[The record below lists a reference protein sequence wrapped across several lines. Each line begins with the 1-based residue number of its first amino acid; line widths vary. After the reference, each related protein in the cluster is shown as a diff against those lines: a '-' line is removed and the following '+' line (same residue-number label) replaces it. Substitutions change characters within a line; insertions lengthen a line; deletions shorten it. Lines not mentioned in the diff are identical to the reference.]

1 MAEQWHSLSA
11 DGALAHFS
19 VVRARGLSD
28 DRAEE
33 TRKAY
38 GANEITRKRSW
49 RFLNLIL
56 SQLASPLVAILLI
69 AAGITFFM
77 LDDAPEA
84 LIIIIAVAVNTI
96 IGVIQEGRASRAFE
110 ALRKT
115 VEHKAHVLRAGVLR
129 EIEARELVPGDII
142 EIDAGMSI
150 EADARLIEVQ
160 RLKVNESALTGE
172 WIGQEKS
179 IHELPAHT
187 PVADRDNMIFAGTLC
202 ETGRGRAV
210 VVATGMR
217 TELGKIAQLVS
228 DTREPLTPFQEHIKD
243 LARVISIGAFAFSC
257 AIFILGVA
265 RGEGAE
271 TMFLTAV
278 ALAVSAVP
286 EGLPI
291 AVTVILALGA
301 ERILKKGGLLKRL
314 KSAETLGLTTVILT
328 DKTGTLT
335 EGKMEVSQVMPRKDG
350 PRAKDDLLLT
360 GVLTSTAFIEN
371 PKAQLSEWKIRGE
384 ATDAALLKAGIISGV
399 SKDDFEKKYTKVET
413 MPFDTELRFSAA
425 IYQKGGEYTVF
436 MSGAPEAILARSHL
450 PEDERIELE
459 ALYARAAE
467 TGARLIACA
476 RKHVHSHTPPTVEQ
490 FTGMEFLGFL
500 GLHDPLRKDA
510 KVALHMAEAAGI
522 RPVIVTGDHQLTAQR
537 VAHELEFDGNPEHI
551 ALGQTIEDGTVDIEH
566 VDVFARVLP
575 HQKSLIAEA
584 WQKRGAV
591 VAMTGD
597 GVNDAPALRR
607 ADIGVALGSG
617 TDVAK
622 EAADLVLINDS
633 FSTIVSAIEEGRTIV
648 DNIRKVMTFLLATA
662 FTEIIL
668 IGGAFMLGLPLPL
681 LPAQI
686 LWMNLVGEGFFN
698 FAFAFEKR
706 EKDVLTRRPQEHGAF
721 FTPEMKALVFIVG
734 ISADL
739 LLLSVFVKLLGAGI
753 PLDTVR
759 TVMFYG
765 LAINAFFFV
774 FSIRSL
780 RRPIWKINFFSN
792 PYLLLAFTASMLLLL
807 PTLFVEPLQNLLHL
821 EPLEPIYFVALIF
834 LGLLDLC
841 IIEFVKYIFIVRRL
855 REGTRGVLQSSH
867 ASF

>member
-1 MAEQWHSLSA
+1 MTEQWHTLSA
-11 DGALAHFS
+11 DAALAQFS
-19 VVRARGLSD
+19 VVRGRGLTD
-28 DRAEE
+28 DRAVES
-33 TRKAY
+33 RKQY
-38 GANEITRKRSW
+38 GANEITRKRPW
-49 RFLNLIL
+49 RLLNLVL
-56 SQLASPLVAILLI
+56 GQLASPLVAILLI

-84 LIIIIAVAVNTI
+84 LIIVIAVLINTI
-96 IGVIQEGRASRAFE
+96 IGVVQEGRASRAFE

-115 VEHKAHVLRAGVLR
+115 VERRARVLRGGALR
-129 EIEARELVPGDII
+129 EVAARELVPGDIV

-150 EADARLIEVQ
+150 EVDARLIEAQ

-179 IHELPAHT
+179 IHELPPHT
-187 PVADRDNMIFAGTLC
+187 PVADRDNMIYAGTLC

-210 VVATGMR
+210 VIATGMH
-217 TELGKIAQLVS
+217 TELGKIAKLVS
-228 DTREPLTPFQEHIKD
+228 DTREPLTPFQEHIRD
-243 LARVISIGAFAFSC
+243 LARVIGVGAFLFSC
-257 AIFILGVA
+257 FIFTLGVM
-265 RGEGAE
+265 RGESIDI
-271 TMFLTAV
+271 MFLTAV

-335 EGKMEVSQVMPRKDG
+335 EGKMEVSQVMPRKEG
-350 PRAKDDLLLT
+350 PRAKEDLLLA

-371 PKAQLSEWKIRGE
+371 PEAQLTEWKIRGE
-384 ATDAALLKAGIISGV
+384 ATDAALLKAGIGSGIN
-399 SKDDFEKKYTKVET
+399 KEEFEKTHVKVDT
-413 MPFDTELRFSAA
+413 LPFDTELRFAAA
-425 IYQKGGEYTVF
+425 IYEKNDEYIVF
-436 MSGAPEAILARSHL
+436 MTGAPEAVLARSHMS
-450 PEDERIELE
+450 EDERDELE
-459 ALYARAAE
+459 ALYMKAAE
-467 TGARLIACA
+467 TGARLVACA
-476 RKHVHSHTPPTVEQ
+476 RKHIRGHVSPNVDQ
-490 FTGMEFLGFL
+490 FVSMEFLGFL
-500 GLHDPLRKDA
+500 GMHDPLRKDA
-510 KVALHMAEAAGI
+510 KAALHLAEAAGV

-537 VAHELEFDGNPEHI
+537 AAHELEFDGNPEHI
-551 ALGQTIEDGTVDIEH
+551 ALGQAAEDGKVDIEH
-566 VDVFARVLP
+566 IDIFARVLP
-575 HQKSLIAEA
+575 HQKSFIAEQ

-607 ADIGVALGSG
+607 ADIGIALGSG

-633 FSTIVSAIEEGRTIV
+633 FSTIVGAIEEGRTII

-668 IGGAFMLGLPLPL
+668 IGGAFVLGLPLPL

-706 EKDVLTRRPQEHGAF
+706 EKDVLTLRPQERGAF

-739 LLLSVFVKLLGAGI
+739 LLLSVFIKLLGAGV

-792 PYLLLAFTASMLLLL
+792 PYLLLAFGASMLLLL
-807 PTLFVEPLQNLLHL
+807 PTLFIEPLQNLLHL
-821 EPLEPIYFVALIF
+821 EHLQPVYFLALLF
-834 LGLLDLC
+834 LGFIDLC
-841 IIEFVKYIFIVRRL
+841 IIELVKYIFIVRRL
-855 REGTRGVLQSSH
+855 HESKVAVLQS
-867 ASF
+867 

>member
-1 MAEQWHSLSA
+1 MNDQWHVLSA
-11 DGALAHFS
+11 DAALARFS

-33 TRKAY
+33 IRKEY
-38 GANEITRKRSW
+38 GTNEITRKRPW
-49 RFLNLIL
+49 RLLNLIL
-56 SQLASPLVAILLI
+56 GQLASPLVAILLI

-84 LIIIIAVAVNTI
+84 LIIVIAVVINTA

-115 VEHKAHVLRAGVLR
+115 IERKAHVLRSGVLR
-129 EIEARELVPGDII
+129 EMEARALVPGDII

-150 EADARLIEVQ
+150 EADGRLIEVQ

-202 ETGRGRAV
+202 EAGRARAV
-210 VVATGMR
+210 VTATGMH

-228 DTREPLTPFQEHIKD
+228 DTREPLTPFQENIRD
-243 LARVISIGAFAFSC
+243 LARVIGAGAFAFSC
-257 AIFILGVA
+257 VIFALGVT
-265 RGEGAE
+265 RGESVE

-335 EGKMEVSQVMPRKDG
+335 EGKMEVSQIMPRKEG
-350 PRAKDDLLLT
+350 PRAKDDLLLA

-371 PKAQLSEWKIRGE
+371 PEAQLAEWHIRGE
-384 ATDAALLKAGIISGV
+384 ATDAALLKAGISSGIN
-399 SKDDFEKKYTKVET
+399 KDEFERTHIKIET

-425 IYQKGGEYTVF
+425 IYQKGGEYFVF
-436 MSGAPEAILARSHL
+436 VSGAPEAILARSHL
-450 PEDERIELE
+450 PADERRELE
-459 ALYARAAE
+459 ALYSKAAE

-476 RKHVHSHTPPTVEQ
+476 RKHLHSHTPPTVEH

-500 GLHDPLRKDA
+500 GLHDPLRADA
-510 KVALHMAEAAGI
+510 KVSLHLAQVAGV

-537 VAHELEFDGNPEHI
+537 VARELEFGGNPEHI
-551 ALGQTIEDGTVDIEH
+551 STGQLMEDGKVDITH
-566 VDVFARVLP
+566 IDVFARVLP
-575 HQKSLIAEA
+575 HQKSLIVEA

-607 ADIGVALGSG
+607 ADIGIALGSG

-633 FSTIVSAIEEGRTIV
+633 FSTIVGAIEEGRAVI

-668 IGGAFMLGLPLPL
+668 VGGAFVLGLPLPL

-721 FTPEMKALVFIVG
+721 FTSEMKAMVFIVG

-792 PYLLLAFTASMLLLL
+792 PYLLLAFSASMLMLL
-807 PTLFVEPLQNLLHL
+807 PTLFVEPLQKLLHL
-821 EPLEPIYFVALIF
+821 QPLEPMYFAALLL
-834 LGLLDLC
+834 LGLVDLC
-841 IIEFVKYIFIVRRL
+841 IIEAVKYIFIIRRL
-855 REGTRGVLQSSH
+855 RGGIEVVLQS
-867 ASF
+867 